1 MQELTSLG
9 FPSLL
14 GLDKNISFENVI
26 QCLSELFKQYQKLI
40 TLKDDME
47 TRWVWCIKLKNK
59 IYYM

>member
-14 GLDKNISFENVI
+14 DLDKNISFENVI

-47 TRWVWCIKLKNK
+47 TRWVWGYCGVSS
-59 IYYM
+59 